1 MGTTNAFCRRS
12 SSNSVNINSNYV
24 DGVSLTRGTPR
35 EHIWTFASALDK
47 SGSFTPSLTSYC
59 PCQNV
64 STVDLNDIVPSFVGE
79 DYFCDSGNEEYDQDT
94 DSNIIGYFGDPLW
107 DGAGCG
113 PHSAEC
119 CMYKSIIPRGSTSSC
134 HSPPLTISR

>member
-1 MGTTNAFCRRS
+1 M
-12 SSNSVNINSNYV
+12 
-24 DGVSLTRGTPR
+24 P
-35 EHIWTFASALDK
+35 
-47 SGSFTPSLTSYC
+47 
-59 PCQNV
+59 NV

-119 CMYKSIIPRGSTSSC
+119 CMFNNPPWFYTSSC

>member
-1 MGTTNAFCRRS
+1 MWQNNNLPSGHHKYLS
-12 SSNSVNINSNYV
+12 SEILINSVIINSNYA
-24 DGVSLTRGTPR
+24 DGISLTHGTPR

-64 STVDLNDIVPSFVGE
+64 STGDLNDIVPSFVGE

-94 DSNIIGYFGDPLW
+94 EYSLTGYFGDPLW

-113 PHSAEC
+113 PL
-119 CMYKSIIPRGSTSSC
+119 TSSC